1 MHENPSPKFH
11 SLTDGEGCAGGGLL
25 ADGNAVPGDGRLWLG
40 EEAPRG
46 AAVAVAHDGRAGGLL
61 VGLDAAE
68 GALRGGTAEQG
79 RQVEDEDD
87 VGDGGR
93 PCSEGAVAL
102 KWKESRN

>member
-1 MHENPSPKFH
+1 MQKGPKS

-25 ADGNAVPGDGRLWLG
+25 ADGDAVPRDGGLRLG

-46 AAVAVAHDGRAGGLL
+46 AAVAVAHDGGAGGLL

-68 GALRGGTAEQG
+68 GALRGGAAEQG
-79 RQVEDEDD
+79 HVEDEDD
-87 VGDGGR
+87 VGDGRR

-102 KWKESRN
+102 QGKEENRHRD